1 MDTMSIDGLKEFASF
16 DFNDW
21 REGQERESVL
31 WTILTDEF
39 RSEVAARYHLQT
51 LLDADVFH
59 IGTNHRFK
67 DGGNISTIHNA
78 KNGVF
83 VDEEHQQRFEKEY
96 SRKDYEGSG
105 KRTLSEQRKKMFQEQ
120 VEIRDEYTGK
130 ILSKDKSTHID
141 HITSAKHIH
150 DNDAARLYMTDDQ
163 RNDMATSP
171 DNMAPINGSLNQ
183 SKGEQKLDDWLQ
195 KTKNGQTNEERF
207 GVDKGKALKKQK
219 KSEKEIN
226 KTVFG
231 AHMKEIAEGA
241 GAQGFVE
248 AKRQAV
254 GVIILEFQEL
264 FVEDFQVY
272 MRRFGQYK
280 TLDDKVEHFKQLLK
294 RGGEKLKY
302 RLSHI
307 KEFLLKIFGNF
318 TQGMASGVI
327 GALITALINSFITTF
342 KNVAKLIQ
350 TGVSSLIEGI
360 KVLIYNP
367 ENLSTED
374 KIKSFIKISL
384 SGISVALG
392 IMLEEGVKNGL
403 EAAGVPATIAGFVG
417 AGVGL
422 LSTTMLTGIT
432 VYFVDHFDEA
442 MQEMQ
447 AVANTIMFG
456 LEHSAKSIKKAYDVA
471 ITKVDELYQQILA
484 DTVDYYAEMNALSD
498 LAFDFSLPSVDQF
511 KNSIDYAEASG
522 VDNNRILNNKQ
533 DIVNFF
539 NS

>member
-1 MDTMSIDGLKEFASF
+1 
-16 DFNDW
+16 
-21 REGQERESVL
+21 
-31 WTILTDEF
+31 
-39 RSEVAARYHLQT
+39 
-51 LLDADVFH
+51 
-59 IGTNHRFK
+59 
-67 DGGNISTIHNA
+67 
-78 KNGVF
+78 
-83 VDEEHQQRFEKEY
+83 
-96 SRKDYEGSG
+96 
-105 KRTLSEQRKKMFQEQ
+105 
-120 VEIRDEYTGK
+120 
-130 ILSKDKSTHID
+130 
-141 HITSAKHIH
+141 
-150 DNDAARLYMTDDQ
+150 
-163 RNDMATSP
+163 
-171 DNMAPINGSLNQ
+171 
-183 SKGEQKLDDWLQ
+183 
-195 KTKNGQTNEERF
+195 
-207 GVDKGKALKKQK
+207 
-219 KSEKEIN
+219 
-226 KTVFG
+226 
-231 AHMKEIAEGA
+231 
-241 GAQGFVE
+241 
-248 AKRQAV
+248 
-254 GVIILEFQEL
+254 
-264 FVEDFQVY
+264 

-294 RGGEKLKY
+294 RVGEKLKY

-417 AGVGL
+417 L

-522 VDNNRILNNKQ
+522 VDNNRILKNKQ